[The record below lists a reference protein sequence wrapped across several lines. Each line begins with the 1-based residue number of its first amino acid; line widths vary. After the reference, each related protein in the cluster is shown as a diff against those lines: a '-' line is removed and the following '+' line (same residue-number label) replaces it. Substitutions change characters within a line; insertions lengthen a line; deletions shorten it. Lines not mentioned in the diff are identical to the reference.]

1 MKQYKITLLGLA
13 ISFLALLITIVF
25 DVDFF
30 EYLVNLLH
38 EFEQYEI
45 DELIIPLFI
54 FLIFAF
60 VDLLKRNRASKVS
73 SEKLKIYTA
82 MMSSTQHV
90 LNNFLNQ
97 MQLFKLTAEDTPKFN
112 PEVLALYDEII
123 DEASMQISALGNIH
137 HINES
142 AIQEAVAPKHK
153 EK

>member
-123 DEASMQISALGNIH
+123 DEASMQISALGNIN